1 MERSQALLDA
11 TAQVLDLELDL
22 VSTAISMVASG
33 AAPRVRLAG
42 LRFGEQL
49 LGEARLLARSAGV
62 QVTPLWPGADDDG
75 VGLSVERPL
84 DVGP

>member
-1 MERSQALLDA
+1 MERSRTLLDA
-11 TAQVLDLELDL
+11 TAQVLDRELDL
-22 VSTAISMVASG
+22 VSTAISMVSSG

-49 LGEARLLARSAGV
+49 LDEAMLLARSAGV
-62 QVTPLWPGADDDG
+62 RVTPLWPGADDDG
-75 VGLSVERPL
+75 VGLSMERAP

>member
-1 MERSQALLDA
+1 MERSRALLDA
-11 TAQVLDLELDL
+11 TAQTLDLELDL

-33 AAPRVRLAG
+33 AAPRVQLAG

-62 QVTPLWPGADDDG
+62 RVTPFWPGADDDG
-75 VGLSVERPL
+75 VGLSVERSL